1 MLNPSATGMQEPP
14 PAPAP
19 AAASRLRP
27 LDAFAG
33 SLAQRV
39 YASLRE
45 AILSIA
51 YRPGEILR
59 KAEICAE
66 LGVSRSPV
74 AEAVARLQA
83 EALVDVI
90 PQAGT
95 FVARCA
101 LAEIREGAFL
111 REALEL
117 HAVDLVAR
125 NITPDQIAQL
135 RRNLRFQEV
144 LAGEGD
150 SAGFYRLDAG
160 LHELILSFTGHRRL
174 PGLAQ
179 TAWVHVDRARQLIL
193 PHPGRIA
200 ATLHEHEAIVAALEA
215 RDPVAAHA
223 ATAAHLG
230 QLVTLIE
237 RLAAQTPDLFSR

>member
-1 MLNPSATGMQEPP
+1 MQD
-14 PAPAP
+14 PAP
-19 AAASRLRP
+19 SRLRP
-27 LDAFAG
+27 LDAYPG
-33 SLAQRV
+33 SLAQKV
-39 YASLRE
+39 YASLKE

-95 FVARCA
+95 FVARFS

-117 HAVDLVAR
+117 HAIDLVAR
-125 NITPDQIAQL
+125 TITPDQIAQL

-144 LAGEGD
+144 LVAEGD
-150 SAGFYRLDAG
+150 TAGFYRLDSEM
-160 LHELILSFTGHRRL
+160 HEAILSFTGHRRL

-179 TAWVHVDRARQLIL
+179 TAWVHVNRARQLIL
-193 PHPGRIA
+193 PHPGRVED
-200 ATLHEHEAIVAALEA
+200 TLREHQAIIAALESGDPIAA
-215 RDPVAAHA
+215 RK
-223 ATAAHLG
+223 ATAHHLG

-237 RLAAQTPDLFSR
+237 RLAADSPDLFS

>member
-1 MLNPSATGMQEPP
+1 M
-14 PAPAP
+14 
-19 AAASRLRP
+19 
-27 LDAFAG
+27 
-33 SLAQRV
+33 
-39 YASLRE
+39 
-45 AILSIA
+45 
-51 YRPGEILR
+51 
-59 KAEICAE
+59 
-66 LGVSRSPV
+66 
-74 AEAVARLQA
+74 
-83 EALVDVI
+83 
-90 PQAGT
+90 
-95 FVARCA
+95 
-101 LAEIREGAFL
+101 
-111 REALEL
+111 
-117 HAVDLVAR
+117 VAR

-215 RDPVAAHA
+215 RDPAAARA
-223 ATAAHLG
+223 ATGAHLG

>member
-1 MLNPSATGMQEPP
+1 MQDQPVQ
-14 PAPAP
+14 
-19 AAASRLRP
+19 AAATVTGRLRP

-33 SLAQRV
+33 SLSQRV
-39 YASLRE
+39 YASLKE

-51 YRPGEILR
+51 YKPGEILR

-83 EALVDVI
+83 EALVDVV

-95 FVARCA
+95 FVARFS

-117 HAVDLVAR
+117 HAIDMVAR
-125 NITPDQIAQL
+125 GITADQIAQL

-144 LAGEGD
+144 LVTEGD
-150 SAGFYRLDAG
+150 IAGFYRLDAEM
-160 LHELILSFTGHRRL
+160 HELILSFTGHRRL

-179 TAWVHVDRARQLIL
+179 TAWVHVNRARQLIL
-193 PHPGRIA
+193 PHPGRVED
-200 ATLHEHEAIVAALEA
+200 TVDEHKAIIAALEA
-215 RDPVAAHA
+215 GDPEAARA
-223 ATAAHLG
+223 ATQAHLG
-230 QLVTLIE
+230 KLVTLIE
-237 RLAAQTPDLFSR
+237 RLAAERPEMFS

>member
-1 MLNPSATGMQEPP
+1 MQDPP
-14 PAPAP
+14 PSPGP
-19 AAASRLRP
+19 RLRP
-27 LDAFAG
+27 LDAFPG
-33 SLAQRV
+33 SLAQKV
-39 YASLRE
+39 YASLKE

-59 KAEICAE
+59 KSEICTE

-95 FVARCA
+95 FVARFS

-117 HAVDLVAR
+117 HAIDQVAR
-125 NITPDQIAQL
+125 SITPDQIAQL

-144 LAGEGD
+144 LIAEGD
-150 SAGFYRLDAG
+150 TAGFYRLDAEM
-160 LHELILSFTGHRRL
+160 HELILSFTGHRRL

-179 TAWVHVDRARQLIL
+179 TAWVHVNRARQLIL
-193 PHPGRIA
+193 PRPGRIGD
-200 ATLHEHEAIVAALEA
+200 TVREHKAIITALESG
-215 RDPVAAHA
+215 DPVAARA
-223 ATAAHLG
+223 ATGQHLR

-237 RLAAQTPDLFSR
+237 SLARETPDLFT

>member
-1 MLNPSATGMQEPP
+1 MLNPPVPGMQD
-14 PAPAP
+14 PAPA
-19 AAASRLRP
+19 RLRP
-27 LDAFAG
+27 LDAYSG
-33 SLAQRV
+33 SLAQKV
-39 YASLRE
+39 YASLKE

-95 FVARCA
+95 FVARFS

-117 HAVDLVAR
+117 HAIDLVAR
-125 NITPDQIAQL
+125 TIAPDQIAQL

-144 LAGEGD
+144 LVAEGD
-150 SAGFYRLDAG
+150 TAGFYRLDSEM
-160 LHELILSFTGHRRL
+160 HETILSFTGHRRL

-193 PHPGRIA
+193 PQPGRVA
-200 ATLHEHEAIVAALEA
+200 DTLREHQAIIAALEQGDAAAA
-215 RDPVAAHA
+215 RA
-223 ATAAHLG
+223 ATAHHLG

-237 RLAAQTPDLFSR
+237 RLAADSPDLFS